1 MKESK
6 MFARIQ
12 TRNRRFLKNLLLV
25 AITALIAGCSSTTLQ
40 RPTSLSVPLELR
52 YKPDSN
58 PIGLALPQSRVYI
71 MAINDQRDETDKIG
85 ENRQQQPYV
94 PILPAGPEVPNFLHA
109 ALREQLAKGGLTIVE
124 NPDEADRIISVTLKT
139 LWAQESP
146 DYHATISTQIEI
158 RDPNGKLLWS
168 NAADGDGAITGG
180 SLNVQHY
187 QEVLTAAIFDLL
199 HNLDLDWKFRQA
211 LNASSVP
218 MPQDV
223 PQSAPSPM
231 Q

>member
-1 MKESK
+1 
-6 MFARIQ
+6 MFTHAH
-12 TRNRRFLKNLLLV
+12 NRGVRTNLMFI
-25 AITALIAGCSSTTLQ
+25 AIAALISACSSSSSIQ
-40 RPTSLSVPLELR
+40 RPTTLSVPLELR
-52 YKPDSN
+52 YKPDTS
-58 PIGLALPQSRVYI
+58 PIGLPLPSSRVYI

-85 ENRQQQPYV
+85 ENRQQEPYV
-94 PILPAGPEVPNFLHA
+94 PILPAGPAAANFLHA
-109 ALREQLAKGGLTIVE
+109 ALREQLSRGGSTIVE

-168 NAADGDGAITGG
+168 NAADGDGTITGG

-187 QEVLTAAIFDLL
+187 QEVITAAIFDLL
-199 HNLDLDWKFRQA
+199 HNLDLDWNFRQA
-211 LNASSVP
+211 LNTSSVP